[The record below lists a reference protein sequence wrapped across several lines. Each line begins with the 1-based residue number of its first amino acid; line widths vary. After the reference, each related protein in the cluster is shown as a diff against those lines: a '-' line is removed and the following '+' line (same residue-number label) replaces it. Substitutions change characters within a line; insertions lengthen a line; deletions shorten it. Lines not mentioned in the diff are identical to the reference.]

1 MRMERMRMRYIV
13 DYYGVELLFLDL
25 PVPSHT
31 SRSAN
36 NINITATYLPI
47 IATRITITLIL

>member
-1 MRMERMRMRYIV
+1 MRYIV